1 MKSSNMTACP
11 TYFVDTTT
19 SWGWGALSEPAE
31 KDVKIGG
38 EEEEDWELAW
48 RLQLEDLE
56 AWGCQSGRDRGR
68 EEEEDVEFAIM
79 QQVEEIERAER
90 EESAKEG
97 DIGVAALLALGIEME
112 GGGEAGNVIEEKEFL
127 GIAKACGWVRCL
139 ACRRFLEVDDD
150 CAHAVCF
157 CGAQFRHDCRNPPQ
171 MCLCAQSGQWKP
183 FTGSTNSIAR
193 GTRKTTQIQEA
204 DSLRHTTA
212 NGGMGEQEDETPSRN
227 RIGPQRQQQER
238 HPVST
243 PATPARPDNREDL
256 RDRRH
261 RTSTCTRARQPQHSS
276 TTITSIPDDP
286 PPPYPGRSN
295 DILLL
300 AAHPRNLNATITTYT
315 PPYPERSTRPLSREE
330 FDRLRSRVRVVV
342 DALNAVL
349 VGLDE
354 DGGRERVASRNGEE
368 GRAMG
373 CGHTVWKAIQ
383 GRPEGQGGM
392 RCCEV
397 CAKVYGVDIWYRDGG
412 DREEGVMVCAG
423 CCVVA
428 CGFCRRNR
436 V

>member
-38 EEEEDWELAW
+38 EKEEDWELAW

-56 AWGCQSGRDRGR
+56 GWGCQSGRDRGG

-97 DIGVAALLALGIEME
+97 DIGAAALLALGIEME

-150 CAHAVCF
+150 CAHAV
-157 CGAQFRHDCRNPPQ
+157 
-171 MCLCAQSGQWKP
+171 
-183 FTGSTNSIAR
+183 

-238 HPVST
+238 HRVST

-295 DILLL
+295 DILLP